1 MYVWLA
7 VQNAVDVAVAFAFA
21 ADRAASF
28 CVTRAC
34 ATATAPSPEPLLHA
48 VTPTI
53 TAATVASARTTP
65 WGRLIGSRPRG
76 PHREVCSPFSGDPE
90 KHVVTTHLPITRT
103 ARRGQ

>member
-48 VTPTI
+48 VTPRI
-53 TAATVASARTTP
+53 TAATAASDRATP
-65 WGRLIGSRPRG
+65 W
-76 PHREVCSPFSGDPE
+76 
-90 KHVVTTHLPITRT
+90 
-103 ARRGQ
+103 